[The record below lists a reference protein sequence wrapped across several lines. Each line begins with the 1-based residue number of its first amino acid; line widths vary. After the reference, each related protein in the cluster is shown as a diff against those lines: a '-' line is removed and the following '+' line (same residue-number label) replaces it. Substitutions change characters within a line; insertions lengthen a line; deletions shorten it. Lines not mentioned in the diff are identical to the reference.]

1 MTNPQFIE
9 EKALSLVDVKE
20 ILQEIE
26 KRDTELGYLSNRA
39 KEYLDA
45 FVTLSK
51 EKKEELHKKLVDLN
65 LTRLKEEHI
74 MKIIDFTPTTLD
86 SLKAIL
92 QSYPLSLPKKDQ
104 TSIVDTV
111 KSVAET

>member
-9 EKALSLVDVKE
+9 EKPLSLVDVKE
-20 ILQEIE
+20 ALQEIE
-26 KRDTELGYLSNRA
+26 KRDAELGYLSNRT

-45 FVTLSK
+45 FLTMSPK
-51 EKKEELHKKLVDLN
+51 KKEELSEKLLALD
-65 LTRLKEEHI
+65 LTRLKDEHI
-74 MKIIDFTPTTLD
+74 MKIVDFLPKDLD
-86 SLKAIL
+86 SLKAVL

-104 TSIVDTV
+104 TSIVNTV